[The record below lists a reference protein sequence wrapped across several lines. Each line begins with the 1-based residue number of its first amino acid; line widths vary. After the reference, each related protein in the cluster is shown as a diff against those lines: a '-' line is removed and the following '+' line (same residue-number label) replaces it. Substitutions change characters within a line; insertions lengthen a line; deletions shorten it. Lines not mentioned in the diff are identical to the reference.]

1 VNFHYKGYETI
12 GRRAVKG
19 DAMGTIHKTGCVLCA
34 QNCGLE
40 IEVEN
45 NRIVKVRGDKSNA
58 KSEGYICRKGLNV
71 AYHQHNADRLKYP
84 LKKVGD
90 QFERISWDQAI
101 DEIAA
106 KLRGIIDQY
115 GPRSFA
121 YMGGGG
127 QGCHF
132 EAAFGVRLMR
142 SLGSQYQYSAL
153 AQEFSG
159 AFWVCGRTHGKQYL
173 HDQPDVNHTDLLLV
187 FGWNGMQS
195 HQIPQA
201 PRQLQRLSRDKEKML
216 IVVDP
221 RKTETAKL
229 ADVHLPIRPGTDA
242 LLLKAMISMIL
253 KEGWVNRDY
262 LANRT
267 SGFDSVKS
275 CFEHFDARAAVKT
288 CGLDF
293 DQVREVTRLY
303 ATRKSSLR
311 YDLGLFMG
319 RHSGLNSYLI
329 VILQAICGRLC
340 SPGGNVINGHMMPI
354 GPHTDE
360 RDPKVWRTVATHS
373 FPVCGSFPP
382 NVMPEEILSDHP
394 ERLRAVIVTQSNP
407 LRSYADTTAYEK
419 AFQRLD
425 LLVTGEIAMTETA
438 VLSHYVLPSRTG
450 YESWDGTFFPMT
462 YPGIFFQMRRP
473 IIEPEGEP
481 LELGEVHLRLADK
494 LGLIPPIP
502 ESLYQAAF
510 ADRATFG
517 KALMEYAMT
526 EPKALKAMPFILGK
540 TLGKALG
547 SVHLAALWGML
558 QAAPKALYKNAV
570 RAGFK
575 SGPGLGEEL
584 FGQILDHPE
593 GIWVGKIDPENNFA
607 EIKTEDGKINLFIP
621 ELLDELNTVEA
632 AREEAALKLPAD
644 FPLILMAGRH
654 IDKNA
659 NTLMRDPAWN
669 EGKRACTLAM
679 HPEDAAALNLK
690 DKEQV
695 RVITEAGTEEI
706 ELEITDTAYKG
717 HVVIPHGFGMIYNGV
732 KYGANVN
739 RLTKN
744 THRDQF
750 GTPMHRFVPCRVE
763 AL

>member
-1 VNFHYKGYETI
+1 
-12 GRRAVKG
+12 
-19 DAMGTIHKTGCVLCA
+19 MGKIFKTGCVLCA

-84 LKKVGD
+84 LKKVRD
-90 QFERISWDQAI
+90 KFERISWDQAI
-101 DEIAA
+101 DEIAT
-106 KLRGIIDQY
+106 KLKGIIDEY

-173 HDQPDVNHTDLLLV
+173 HDQPDVDNTDVLLI

-201 PRQLQRLSRDKEKML
+201 PRKLQRLSKDKDKML

-229 ADVHLPIRPGTDA
+229 ADIHLPIRPGTDA
-242 LLLKAMISMIL
+242 LLLKAMISLIL
-253 KEGWVNRDY
+253 KEGWENKAY
-262 LANRT
+262 LADHT

-275 CFEHFDARAAVKT
+275 CFENFDARAAVKT
-288 CGLDF
+288 CSLDF
-293 DQVREVTRLY
+293 EQVREVTRLY

-319 RHSGLNSYLI
+319 RHSALNSYLI

-340 SPGGNVINGHMMPI
+340 SPGGNVINGHLMPI

-360 RDPKVWRTVATHS
+360 RDSKIWRTMATNS

-425 LLVTGEIAMTETA
+425 LLVTGEVAMTETA
-438 VLSHYVLPSRTG
+438 ALSHYVLPSRTG

-462 YPGIFFQMRRP
+462 YPGIYFQMRRP
-473 IIEPEGEP
+473 ILEPEGEP

-540 TLGKALG
+540 TLGKSLG

-558 QAAPKALYKNAV
+558 LAAPKSLYKNAV
-570 RAGFK
+570 RAGFT

-584 FGQILDHPE
+584 FQQILDHPE
-593 GIWVGKIDPENNFA
+593 GIWAGKIDPENNFA
-607 EIKTEDGKINLFIP
+607 EVKTEDGRIHLFIP
-621 ELLDELNTVEA
+621 ELIDELNTVEA
-632 AREEAALKLPAD
+632 AREEAALRLPAD

-654 IDKNA
+654 TDKNA

-669 EGKRACTLAM
+669 EGKRACTLVM

-690 DKEQV
+690 DTEQV

-706 ELEITDTAYKG
+706 ELEVTDTAHKG

-750 GTPMHRFVPCRVE
+750 GTPIHRYVPCRVE
-763 AL
+763 AI

>member
-1 VNFHYKGYETI
+1 
-12 GRRAVKG
+12 
-19 DAMGTIHKTGCVLCA
+19 MGKIHKTACVLCA

-40 IEVEN
+40 IEVED
-45 NRIVKVRGDKSNA
+45 NRIVKVKPDKSNV
-58 KSEGYICRKGLNV
+58 KSEGYVCRKGLNV

-90 QFERISWDQAI
+90 KFERISWDQAI
-101 DEIAA
+101 DEIAT
-106 KLRGIIDQY
+106 KLQGIIGQY

-142 SLGSQYQYSAL
+142 LLGSQYQYSAL

-173 HDQPDVNHTDLLLV
+173 HDQPDVNNTDVLLT

-201 PRQLQRLSRDKEKML
+201 PRQLQRLSKAPDKTL

-221 RKTETAKL
+221 RLSETAKL
-229 ADVHLPIRPGTDA
+229 ADIHLPIRPGTDA
-242 LLLKAMISMIL
+242 LLLKAMISIIL
-253 KEGWVNRDY
+253 SEGWENKDY
-262 LANRT
+262 LANHT
-267 SGFDSVKS
+267 SGFDQVKS
-275 CFEHFDARAAVKT
+275 YFENFDTRAAIKT
-288 CGLDF
+288 CELDF

-303 ATRKSSLR
+303 ATSKSSLR

-329 VILQAICGRLC
+329 VILQSICGRLC
-340 SPGGNVINGHMMPI
+340 VPGGNVINGHMMPI

-360 RDPKVWRTVATHS
+360 RDSKIWRTMTTNA

-382 NVMPEEILSDHP
+382 NVMPEEILSDHS

-407 LRSYADTTAYEK
+407 LRSYADTTAYEN
-419 AFQRLD
+419 AFRRLD
-425 LLVTGEIAMTETA
+425 LLVTGEVAMTETA
-438 VLSHYVLPSRTG
+438 ALSHYVLPSRTG

-462 YPGIFFQMRRP
+462 YPGIYFQMRHP
-473 IIEPEGEP
+473 IIEPDGEQ

-494 LGLIPPIP
+494 LGLIPAIP
-502 ESLYQAAF
+502 EGLYKAAEESHAAF
-510 ADRATFG
+510 A
-517 KALMEYAMT
+517 KALMEYAMV
-526 EPKALKAMPFILGK
+526 EPKAMKAMPFILGK
-540 TLGKALG
+540 TLGKAMG

-558 QAAPKALYKNAV
+558 QVAPKSLYKNAI

-575 SGPGLGEEL
+575 SGATLGEEL
-584 FGQILDHPE
+584 FQQIVDHPE
-593 GIWVGKIDPENNFA
+593 GIWVGKSDPENNFA
-607 EIKTEDGKINLFIP
+607 EIKTEDGKINLHIP
-621 ELLDELNTVEA
+621 ELFEELQKTDA
-632 AREEAALKLPAD
+632 QKEETALTMDPA
-644 FPLILMAGRH
+644 FPLVLMAGRH
-654 IDKNA
+654 TSMNA

-669 EGKRACTLAM
+669 KGKRACTLAM
-679 HPEDAAALNLK
+679 HPDDATALNLK
-690 DKEQV
+690 EGQQV
-695 RVITEAGTEEI
+695 KVTTEAGSEEI
-706 ELEITDTAYKG
+706 ELEITDTARKG
-717 HVVIPHGFGMIYNGV
+717 HVVIPHGFGMVYDGK
-732 KYGANVN
+732 KYGTNVN
-739 RLTKN
+739 RITKN

-750 GTPMHRFVPCRVE
+750 GTPIHRYVPCRIE
-763 AL
+763 AV

>member
-1 VNFHYKGYETI
+1 
-12 GRRAVKG
+12 
-19 DAMGTIHKTGCVLCA
+19 MGKIFKTGCVLCA

-84 LKKVGD
+84 LKKVRD
-90 QFERISWDQAI
+90 KFERISWDQAI
-101 DEIAA
+101 DEIAT
-106 KLRGIIDQY
+106 KLKGIIDEY

-173 HDQPDVNHTDLLLV
+173 HDQPDVDNTDVLLI

-201 PRQLQRLSRDKEKML
+201 PRKLQRLSKDKDKML

-229 ADVHLPIRPGTDA
+229 ADIHLPIRPGTDA
-242 LLLKAMISMIL
+242 LLLKAMISLIL
-253 KEGWVNRDY
+253 KEGWENKAY
-262 LANRT
+262 LAEHT

-275 CFEHFDARAAVKT
+275 CFENFDARAAVKT
-288 CGLDF
+288 CSLDF
-293 DQVREVTRLY
+293 EQVREVTRLY

-319 RHSGLNSYLI
+319 RHSALNSYLI

-340 SPGGNVINGHMMPI
+340 SPGGNVINGHLMPI

-360 RDPKVWRTVATHS
+360 RDSKIWRTMATNS

-425 LLVTGEIAMTETA
+425 LLVTGEVAMTETA
-438 VLSHYVLPSRTG
+438 ALSHYVLPSRTG

-462 YPGIFFQMRRP
+462 YPGIYFQMRRP
-473 IIEPEGEP
+473 ILEPEGEP

-540 TLGKALG
+540 TLGKSLG

-558 QAAPKALYKNAV
+558 LAAPKSLYKNAV
-570 RAGFK
+570 RAGFT

-584 FGQILDHPE
+584 FQQILDHPE
-593 GIWVGKIDPENNFA
+593 GIWAGKIDPENNFA
-607 EIKTEDGKINLFIP
+607 EVKTEDGRIHLFIP
-621 ELLDELNTVEA
+621 ELIDELNTVET
-632 AREEAALKLPAD
+632 AREEAALRLPAD

-654 IDKNA
+654 TDKNA

-669 EGKRACTLAM
+669 EGKRACTLVM

-690 DKEQV
+690 DTEQV

-706 ELEITDTAYKG
+706 ELEVTDTAHKG

-750 GTPMHRFVPCRVE
+750 GTPIHRYVPCRVE
-763 AL
+763 AI

>member
-1 VNFHYKGYETI
+1 MERLADGPE
-12 GRRAVKG
+12 KG
-19 DAMGTIHKTGCVLCA
+19 DAMGTIYKTGCVLCA

-90 QFERISWDQAI
+90 KFERISWDQAV
-101 DEIAA
+101 DEIAT
-106 KLRGIIDQY
+106 KLKGIIDQY
-115 GPRSFA
+115 GPRAFA

-173 HDQPDVNHTDLLLV
+173 HDQPDVNNTDLLLV

-201 PRQLQRLSRDKEKML
+201 PRQLQRLSKDKEKML

-229 ADVHLPIRPGTDA
+229 ADIHLPIRPGTDA
-242 LLLKAMISMIL
+242 LLLKAMISIIL
-253 KEGWVNRDY
+253 KEGWENRDY

-267 SGFDSVKS
+267 SGFDPVKS
-275 CFEHFDARAAVKT
+275 YFENFDARAAVKT

-340 SPGGNVINGHMMPI
+340 SPGGNVINGHLMPI

-360 RDPKVWRTVATHS
+360 RDPKVWRTVATNS

-425 LLVTGEIAMTETA
+425 LLVTGEVAMTETA
-438 VLSHYVLPSRTG
+438 ALSHYVLPSRTG

-462 YPGIFFQMRRP
+462 YPGIYFQMRRP

-481 LELGEVHLRLADK
+481 LELGEIHLRLADK

-502 ESLYQAAF
+502 ESLYQTAF
-510 ADRATFG
+510 ADRAAFG

-558 QAAPKALYKNAV
+558 LAAPKSLYKNAI

-584 FGQILDHPE
+584 FGRILDHPE
-593 GIWVGKIDPENNFA
+593 GIWAGKIDPENNFA

-621 ELLDELNTVEA
+621 ELLDELSAIEA
-632 AREEAALKLPAD
+632 AKEEEALVLPSE

-679 HPEDAAALNLK
+679 HPDDAAALNLK
-690 DKEQV
+690 DGEQV
-695 RVITEAGTEEI
+695 RVITEAGTEEV
-706 ELEITDTAYKG
+706 ELEITDTAQKG

-744 THRDQF
+744 THRDRF

-763 AL
+763 PV

>member
-1 VNFHYKGYETI
+1 M
-12 GRRAVKG
+12 
-19 DAMGTIHKTGCVLCA
+19 MGTIHKTGCVLCA

-45 NRIVKVRGDKSNA
+45 NRIVKVKPDKSNP
-58 KSEGYICRKGLNV
+58 KSEGYFCRKGMNV

-90 QFERISWDQAI
+90 KFERISWDQAI

-106 KLRGIIDQY
+106 KLKSIIDQH

-132 EAAFGVRLMR
+132 EVPFGVRLMR
-142 SLGSQYQYSAL
+142 GLGSQYQYSAL
-153 AQEFSG
+153 AQEFAG
-159 AFWVCGRTHGKQYL
+159 AFWVIGRTHGKQYL
-173 HDQPDVNHTDLLLV
+173 HDQPDVSNTDLLLV

-201 PRQLQRLSRDKEKML
+201 PRQLQRLSKDKDKML

-221 RKTETAKL
+221 RISETAKI
-229 ADVHLPIRPGTDA
+229 ADIHLPIRPGTDA
-242 LLLKAMISMIL
+242 LLLKAMIAIIL
-253 KEGWVNRDY
+253 KEGWANKDY
-262 LANRT
+262 LASHT
-267 SGFDSVKS
+267 SGFDQIQSF
-275 CFEHFDARAAVKT
+275 FENFDARAAIKT
-288 CGLDF
+288 CELDF
-293 DQVREVTRLY
+293 DQVHKVAKLY

-311 YDLGLFMG
+311 YDLGIYMG

-329 VILQAICGRLC
+329 VILQAICGRMC
-340 SPGGNVINGHMMPI
+340 VPGGNAIFGHMMPL
-354 GPHTDE
+354 GPNTDE
-360 RDPKVWRTVATHS
+360 RNPKFWRTVATNS
-373 FPVCGSFPP
+373 FPVCGVFPP
-382 NVMPEEILSDHP
+382 NVMPEEILCDHP
-394 ERLRAVIVTQSNP
+394 ERLRAVFVTGLNP

-419 AFQRLD
+419 AFQKLD
-425 LLVTGEIAMTETA
+425 LLVTAEIAMTETA
-438 VLSHYVLPSRTG
+438 ALSHYVLPSRSG
-450 YESWDGTFFPMT
+450 YESWDGTFFPFT
-462 YPGIFFQMRRP
+462 YPDIYFQMRRP
-473 IIEPEGEP
+473 IVEPEGEP
-481 LELGEVHLRLADK
+481 KEQGEIDLLLADK

-502 ESLYQAAF
+502 VNLYQKAFEDRPAF
-510 ADRATFG
+510 A

-558 QAAPKALYKNAV
+558 QVAPKSLYKNAI

-575 SGPGLGEEL
+575 SGATLGEDL
-584 FGQILDHPE
+584 FQQILDHPE
-593 GIWVGKIDPENNFA
+593 GIWVGRIDPENNFA
-607 EIKTEDGKINLFIP
+607 EIKTEDGKFNLHIP
-621 ELLDELNTVEA
+621 ELLDELQSIEA
-632 AREEAALKLPAD
+632 EREEAALTMDPQ
-644 FPLILMAGRH
+644 FPLVLMAGRH
-654 IDKNA
+654 ISITA
-659 NTLMRDPAWN
+659 NTLMRNPAWN

-679 HPEDAAALNLK
+679 HPDDAAALNLK
-690 DKEQV
+690 DGQQV
-695 RVITEAGTEEI
+695 KVTTEAGTEEI
-706 ELEITDTAYKG
+706 ELEITDTSRKG
-717 HVVIPHGFGMIYNGV
+717 HVVIPHGFGLVYHGV

-750 GTPMHRFVPCRVE
+750 GTPIHRYVPCRVE
-763 AL
+763 AV

>member
-1 VNFHYKGYETI
+1 
-12 GRRAVKG
+12 
-19 DAMGTIHKTGCVLCA
+19 MGKIHKTGCVLCA
-34 QNCGLE
+34 QNCGLD

-45 NRIVKVRGDKSNA
+45 NRIVKVKGDKTNV
-58 KSEGYICRKGLNV
+58 KSEGYVCRKGLNV

-106 KLRGIIDQY
+106 KLKSIIDQY

-142 SLGSQYQYSAL
+142 LLGSQYQYSAL
-153 AQEFSG
+153 AQEFAG
-159 AFWVCGRTHGKQYL
+159 AFWVVGRTHGKQYL
-173 HDQPDVNHTDLLLV
+173 HDQPDVNNTEVLLT

-201 PRQLQRLSRDKEKML
+201 PRQLQRLAKDPDKLL

-221 RKTETAKL
+221 RVSETAKL
-229 ADVHLPIRPGTDA
+229 ADIHLQIRPGTDA

-253 KEGWVNRDY
+253 AEGWENKDY
-262 LANRT
+262 LNEHT
-267 SGFDSVKS
+267 SGFDQVKS
-275 CFEHFDARAAVKT
+275 LFSNFDVRAALKV
-288 CGLDF
+288 CNLRF
-293 DQVREVTRLY
+293 DQVREVTKAY
-303 ATRKSSLR
+303 ATRTSSLR
-311 YDLGLFMG
+311 YDLGIFMG

-340 SPGGNVINGHMMPI
+340 MPGGNVINGHMMPI

-360 RDPKVWRTVATHS
+360 RDPKIWRTMTTNA

-407 LRSYADTTAYEK
+407 LRSYADTTAYEN
-419 AFQRLD
+419 AFRRLD
-425 LLVTGEIAMTETA
+425 LLVTGEVAMTETA
-438 VLSHYVLPSRTG
+438 ALSHYVLPSRTG

-462 YPGIFFQMRRP
+462 YPGIHFQMRRP
-473 IIEPEGEP
+473 IIEPDGEP
-481 LELGEVHLRLADK
+481 LELGEIHLRLADK

-502 ESLYQAAF
+502 ESLYQAAEDSHAAF
-510 ADRATFG
+510 A

-526 EPKALKAMPFILGK
+526 EPKAMKTMPFILGK
-540 TLGKALG
+540 TLGKAMG

-558 QAAPKALYKNAV
+558 QVAPKSFYKNAI

-575 SGPGLGEEL
+575 SGATLGEEI
-584 FGQILDHPE
+584 FSQIIDHPE
-593 GIWVGKIDPENNFA
+593 GVWVGKIDPENNFS
-607 EIKTEDGKINLFIP
+607 EIKTEDGKINLHIP
-621 ELLDELNTVEA
+621 ELIEELQSVEA
-632 AREEAALKLPAD
+632 QREEAMLVMPSQY
-644 FPLILMAGRH
+644 PLILMAGRH
-654 IDKNA
+654 TSMNA
-659 NTLMRDPAWN
+659 NTMMRDPAWN

-679 HPEDAAALNLK
+679 HPDDAAALNLK
-690 DKEQV
+690 DGQQV
-695 RVITEAGTEEI
+695 RITTEAGSEEI
-706 ELEITDTAYKG
+706 ELEITETAHQG
-717 HVVIPHGFGMIYNGV
+717 HVVIPHGFGMVYNGV

-750 GTPMHRFVPCRVE
+750 CTPMHRYVPCRVD

>member
-1 VNFHYKGYETI
+1 
-12 GRRAVKG
+12 
-19 DAMGTIHKTGCVLCA
+19 MGKIFKTGCVLCA

-84 LKKVGD
+84 LKKVGGK
-90 QFERISWDQAI
+90 FERISWDQAI
-101 DEIAA
+101 DEIAT
-106 KLRGIIDQY
+106 KLKGIIDEY

-159 AFWVCGRTHGKQYL
+159 AFWVCGRTQGKQYL
-173 HDQPDVNHTDLLLV
+173 HDQPDVDNTDVLLI

-201 PRQLQRLSRDKEKML
+201 PRKLQRLSKDKDKML

-242 LLLKAMISMIL
+242 LLLKAMISLIL
-253 KEGWVNRDY
+253 KEGWENKAY
-262 LANRT
+262 LADHT

-275 CFEHFDARAAVKT
+275 CFENFDARAAVKT

-293 DQVREVTRLY
+293 EQVRDVTRLY

-319 RHSGLNSYLI
+319 RHSALNSYLI

-360 RDPKVWRTVATHS
+360 RDPKIWRTMATNS

-425 LLVTGEIAMTETA
+425 LLVTGEVAMTETA
-438 VLSHYVLPSRTG
+438 ALSHYVLPSRTG

-462 YPGIFFQMRRP
+462 YPGIYFQMRRP

-558 QAAPKALYKNAV
+558 LAAPKALYKNAI
-570 RAGFK
+570 RAGFA

-593 GIWVGKIDPENNFA
+593 GVWVGKIDPDNNFA
-607 EIKTEDGKINLFIP
+607 EVKTEDGRIHLFIP

-632 AREEAALKLPAD
+632 AREEAALRLPAD

-654 IDKNA
+654 TDKNA

-690 DKEQV
+690 DTERV
-695 RVITEAGTEEI
+695 RVTTEAGTEEI
-706 ELEITDTAYKG
+706 ELEITDTAHKG

-763 AL
+763 AI